1 MLGGLGSQAYY
12 NSILFIILLYWNF
25 VDWKIFFKKNQL
37 NLSHLEFIYL
47 FWLITFKDEIFKVVF
62 KISFTS
68 NCLRTYLYDSYHII
82 SYHIISRP
90 YTTNQSMNQPTS
102 NIFTA
107 LIKQLTKAQQNPIF
121 WQKQHQRKMC
131 HPRNEFRLSDTNQPS
146 SRRRRRR
153 GIGKRKKRKTQEKD
167 RKSPSNTPPESTIML
182 SDTTTKREVQQGGTF
197 HRQISGWAKWQQS
210 DRIENQDT
218 GKLNRKSYALKSEI
232 VWGEIAAREPPN
244 RRRGGEAGQGS
255 GLLGWHASAHVGPTI
270 QRCPGGAAAWGGRR
284 RRHLLMNALFS
295 FSFHL

>member
-1 MLGGLGSQAYY
+1 
-12 NSILFIILLYWNF
+12 
-25 VDWKIFFKKNQL
+25 
-37 NLSHLEFIYL
+37 
-47 FWLITFKDEIFKVVF
+47 
-62 KISFTS
+62 
-68 NCLRTYLYDSYHII
+68 
-82 SYHIISRP
+82 
-90 YTTNQSMNQPTS
+90 MNQPTS

-107 LIKQLTKAQQNPIF
+107 LIKQLTKAQRNPIF
-121 WQKQHQRKMC
+121 WQKQHQPKMC
-131 HPRNEFRLSDTNQPS
+131 HPRYEFRLSDTNQPS

-182 SDTTTKREVQQGGTF
+182 SDTTTKQEVQQGGTF
-197 HRQISGWAKWQQS
+197 HRQISGWAEWQQS

-218 GKLNRKSYALKSEI
+218 SKVNRKSYALISEI
-232 VWGEIAAREPPN
+232 VGGEIAALEPPN

-255 GLLGWHASAHVGPTI
+255 GLLGWHASARVGPTI